1 MKMPRKRRLLSGQVR
16 RRHRA
21 RRWCFALS
29 DRVKGL
35 VLLYGRRRSSQAQ
48 MSGNGRRGG
57 RRIVAGQAANAR
69 DPTGQGQI
77 RLRFRE
83 AAAYAHRSC
92 SARRLLLAFG
102 GVFFWNQFAAHFF
115 FFFGLSNASNRFFF
129 SFSSCLI
136 TFEIV
141 KFTFLF
147 SLLGNIDLFRTIK
160 TLCAELSFF
169 FVS

>member
-1 MKMPRKRRLLSGQVR
+1 MRTILLKFFKIKNFFYDIFSVVEKAYFFLNLRQVKMPRKRRLLSGQVR

-102 GVFFWNQFAAHFF
+102 GVFF
-115 FFFGLSNASNRFFF
+115 
-129 SFSSCLI
+129 
-136 TFEIV
+136 
-141 KFTFLF
+141 
-147 SLLGNIDLFRTIK
+147 
-160 TLCAELSFF
+160 
-169 FVS
+169 